1 MLRTNYLL
9 TILLSVLFLVV
20 ASCTGKSGDGNSDS
34 QQIFLTSQT
43 PEFDSDELLI
53 GNPIYMIRV
62 GSHLV
67 ITDTKADSAFLI
79 IDIDNNVFNGQ
90 FGRIGQGP
98 GDFRKMS
105 QIMKIPRAGNRFG
118 IYNYSTKEYGSV
130 SLDSIDHSNIKFLP
144 VFQTEGAAWQL
155 MRLENG
161 NYVTSNSYDE
171 YPELFTVYDSDGKL
185 IGRTGE
191 RPMSEE
197 AKNYQPAE
205 STAAYQYVLS
215 VSPDGKKI
223 LAQSNGESAVFSHV
237 DGDSIIADVVM
248 YDSEADVD
256 YKFENGSFW
265 GMIGKKPMGFI
276 YSDVTDSEVY
286 ILKSELPYE
295 GNEVTSLTANT
306 LLVYDWNGNKQR
318 EYRLDRRIRIFTAPD
333 SDGIIYAITEDG
345 CDPTIISYDLNQQ

>member
-1 MLRTNYLL
+1 MQFFQLCF
-9 TILLSVLFLVV
+9 FLGI
-20 ASCTGKSGDGNSDS
+20 ASCVGKTGDGNSDS

-43 PEFDSDELLI
+43 PGFDSDEPLI

-67 ITDTKADSAFLI
+67 ITDTKADSALLI
-79 IDIDNNVFNGQ
+79 IDIDNNIFNGQ

-118 IYNYSTKEYGSV
+118 IYNSSTKEYGTV

-144 VFQTEGAAWQL
+144 IFQTEGAAWQL

-197 AKNYQPAE
+197 AKNYPPAE

-215 VSPDGKKI
+215 VSPDGKKV
-223 LAQSNGESAVFSHV
+223 LAQSCGEIAVFSHT
-237 DGDSIIADVVM
+237 DGDSIVTDTII
-248 YDSEADVD
+248 YDPQKDID
-256 YKFENGSFW
+256 YEFENGSFL
-265 GMIGKKPMGFI
+265 GMRGKTPMGFI
-276 YSDVTDSEVY
+276 YGDVTDSEVF

-295 GNEVTSLTANT
+295 GNGVTSLTANT

-318 EYRLDRRIRIFTAPD
+318 EYRLDRRIRIFTAPG

-345 CDPTIISYDLNQQ
+345 CDPTIISYNLNQQ

>member
-1 MLRTNYLL
+1 M
-9 TILLSVLFLVV
+9 LFLGV
-20 ASCTGKSGDGNSDS
+20 ASCAGKSGDGSSDS

-43 PEFDSDELLI
+43 PGFDSDELLI
-53 GNPIYMIRV
+53 GNPIYMLRV
-62 GSHLV
+62 GNHLV
-67 ITDTKADSAFLI
+67 VTDTKADSAFLI
-79 IDIDNNVFNGQ
+79 IDIDNNIFNGQ

-118 IYNYSTKEYGSV
+118 VYNYSTKEYGTV
-130 SLDSIDHSNIKFLP
+130 SLDSIDHRNINFSP

-237 DGDSIIADVVM
+237 VGDSIIADIIM
-248 YDSEADVD
+248 YNPEADVD

-276 YSDVTDSEVY
+276 YSDVTDSEVF

-306 LLVYDWNGNKQR
+306 LLVYDWKGNKQR
-318 EYRLDRRIRIFTAPD
+318 EYRLDRRIRIFTAPG

-345 CDPTIISYDLNQQ
+345 CDPTIISYNLNQQ